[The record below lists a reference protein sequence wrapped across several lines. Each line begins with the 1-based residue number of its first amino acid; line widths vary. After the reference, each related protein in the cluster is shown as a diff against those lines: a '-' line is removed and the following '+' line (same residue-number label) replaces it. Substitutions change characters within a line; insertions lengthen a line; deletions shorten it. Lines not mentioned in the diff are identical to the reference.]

1 MMTAKNMRYSK
12 GSSLIEVLITLLIF
26 TVGLLGFAGL
36 QVNALQ
42 STGDSSQRSQAVW
55 VTQELAERVRANSA
69 ATNNDYTSAATNC
82 TNLPAQICS
91 DHYNPVSGAKV
102 NATQCTPT
110 QMAAF
115 DVWEAQCSYS
125 ASSSYQANNTAA
137 NGRYSSRDFL
147 SQPAS
152 GTQALVLNASG
163 TRLIMTSSW
172 SSKGSNKATGESL
185 SSSLDVQR

>member
-1 MMTAKNMRYSK
+1 MAVNNVSYCR

-36 QVNALQ
+36 QLNALQ

-55 VTQELAERVRANSA
+55 ITQELAERMRANAA
-69 ATNNDYTSAATNC
+69 ATINDYTSAATNC
-82 TNLPAQICS
+82 SNLPTQICA
-91 DHYNPVSGAKV
+91 DHYNPVGGAKV
-102 NATQCTPT
+102 NATQCIPA

-125 ASSSYQANNTAA
+125 GTATYQANSTAA

-147 SQPAS
+147 STPAS
-152 GTQALVLNASG
+152 GTQPLALNASG
-163 TRLIMTSSW
+163 TRLIMTSNW
-172 SSKGSNKATGESL
+172 SSKGAKTTAGESL